1 MLCGQTGGCGTDSSL
16 PFARALGDVHL
27 GIQRAFGIPPG
38 IGWVLLAVS
47 PLRPHTSPCF
57 YTLRSHHTGVSVA
70 EPLEGWGRDLACVE
84 NLIQYWIHTYQARRC
99 QEEMRRAGGGETG
112 SLNCVGLPFFICEM
126 NGVGQVLVKAF
137 FELQVWRFCLRI
149 ADTKGLDAPLRGP
162 ALSPLCPGA
171 APDRLLNRHSGA
183 HEP

>member
-1 MLCGQTGGCGTDSSL
+1 
-16 PFARALGDVHL
+16 
-27 GIQRAFGIPPG
+27 
-38 IGWVLLAVS
+38 
-47 PLRPHTSPCF
+47 
-57 YTLRSHHTGVSVA
+57 
-70 EPLEGWGRDLACVE
+70 
-84 NLIQYWIHTYQARRC
+84 
-99 QEEMRRAGGGETG
+99 
-112 SLNCVGLPFFICEM
+112 M

-171 APDRLLNRHSGA
+171 APDWLLNRHSGA